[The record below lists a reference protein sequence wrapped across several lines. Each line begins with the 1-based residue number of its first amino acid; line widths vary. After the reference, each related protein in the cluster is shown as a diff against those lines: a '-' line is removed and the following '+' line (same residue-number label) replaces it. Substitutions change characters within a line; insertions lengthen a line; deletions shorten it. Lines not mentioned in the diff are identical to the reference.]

1 MFEEY
6 TRQVLRTEE
15 GEERNSEDVSATTGA
30 MIVGIGTGDMVQHT
44 GPVELVSTPGHEQVG
59 RLEGF
64 HTDGAS
70 VGLKWLSNRVGQLSE
85 CACGHLFVVQWE
97 ENGGSK
103 V

>member
-44 GPVELVSTPGHEQVG
+44 GPVKLVSAPSDEQIG
-59 RLEGF
+59 RLEVF

-70 VGLKWLSNRVGQLSE
+70 IAMKWLCNRFGQMAV
-85 CACGHLFVVQWE
+85 CAGGHFVVVKWE

>member
-1 MFEEY
+1 M
-6 TRQVLRTEE
+6 
-15 GEERNSEDVSATTGA
+15 SATTGA

-44 GPVELVSTPGHEQVG
+44 GPMKLVSAPSHEQISW
-59 RLEGF
+59 LEIL

-70 VGLKWLSNRVGQLSE
+70 VSMKWLCNRFWQMTV
-85 CACGHLFVVQWE
+85 CAGGHFFVVEWE